1 MAGKVKKGNL
11 AENRGGKRT
20 GSGRK
25 SLLAKM
31 GCTSSDM
38 IKTAQIIAKE
48 EGKTIDEVLLGI
60 AYHGDT
66 TQQQLAAIKIFKEYT
81 IAKVSEKKI
90 EVTEKQAPKI
100 YLPVQKPDPAKV
112 IPIGVKQH
120 GKKTTG

>member
-1 MAGKVKKGNL
+1 MAGKTKKGDL
-11 AENRGGKRT
+11 KENRGGKRA

-25 SLLAKM
+25 SLLANM
-31 GCTSSDM
+31 GCTPGDM
-38 IKTAQIIAKE
+38 IKTAQVIAKD
-48 EGKTIDEVLLGI
+48 EGKTIDEVLLDI

-112 IPIGVKQH
+112 IPIGGKH
-120 GKKTTG
+120 GKKTA